1 MLLSLLPCSLTPPL
15 ADLGTTVAQFLQGLV
30 QGITNV
36 VTPLENLLVVTPPA
50 FTTANPLVR
59 VAWTTMTTIA
69 DAMLGLFLVTG
80 ALQRLYSEREGALH
94 LPVGQFLF
102 RATLTATLIQI
113 SALFGQDLL
122 AVNNFLCIL
131 VRDILGQSALL
142 LRLPA
147 TAGQSLLVA
156 ALLELVF
163 LFGLIRVLLQALLRI
178 AWFNVLFVLSGPAL
192 LCTFPVG
199 APFQASTVPV
209 FVWWLRNYLVTAFT
223 QFVQFLTLDLGFQVL
238 TSAARPAGLVGF
250 LFAVA
255 ALNLAAEIPRLLSH
269 LGAVPDSTGIGRL
282 VGGATRAALFFL
294 S

>member
-1 MLLSLLPCSLTPPL
+1 MLLSPLSVALGLPPIDLTTPVTQLLLNI
-15 ADLGTTVAQFLQGLV
+15 VR
-30 QGITNV
+30 GITNL
-36 VTPLENLLVVTPPA
+36 VTPIENLLVITPPA

-59 VAWTTMTTIA
+59 VGWTMTTIA

-80 ALQRLYSEREGALH
+80 ALQRLYGEREGALQ

-142 LRLPA
+142 LRPPA

-163 LFGLIRVLLQALLRI
+163 LFGLIRVLLQALMRI
-178 AWFNVLFVLSGPAL
+178 AWFNVLFALSGPAL

-199 APFQASTVPV
+199 APFTAATVPV
-209 FVWWLRNYLVTAFT
+209 FAWWLRNYLVTAFT

-238 TSAARPAGLVGF
+238 TSAARPTGLVGF

-269 LGAVPDSTGIGRL
+269 LGMVADSPGIGRL